1 MQGIVLINKPANCT
15 SHDIVYKIRKITN
28 EKVGHTGT
36 LDPMAKGVLPIL
48 IGKATKCSAYLINH
62 NKTYKVE
69 LQLGIQTDTADSEGK
84 IVRKEEVQEKLLNKQ
99 HVINTLEMMLG
110 KQDQTPPIYSAIK
123 IEGKKLYEYARKGQK
138 IEIPPRKIEI
148 YSIELNNI
156 DEIKKSIEF
165 TVSCSKGTYIR
176 SLCEDIA
183 KKLGTVGFMSD
194 LTRLK
199 VGEFSIQKSI
209 SLEKILNSEN
219 PKEELEKNIITIEE
233 LFNKKDSIELSSKEL
248 TLFINGVKLQ
258 KNKEDDIYKIYNNT
272 NFIGIGIIKDKML
285 KREIIL

>member
-62 NKTYKVE
+62 NKTYRVE

-84 IVRKEEVQEKLLNKQ
+84 IVKKEEVQEKLLNKQ

>member
-148 YSIELNNI
+148 YNIELNNI
-156 DEIKKSIEF
+156 DEIKKSIKF